1 MVEIIPLWLVNA
13 LSFATVFSVMTSI
26 GTTITPALFLAHIR
40 SPGLL
45 LRGLLCVLAI
55 VPAAGFAAGFAFGLA
70 PGEKVGVALMAIA
83 PGAPLALRRALGSGG
98 DAGFSPTL
106 QIMVALLA
114 IVAMPA
120 WVAVGNALLGTNGFV
135 NVAAVA
141 KQVGIAQLLPL
152 GVGALMA
159 AFAPARAVRIGALL
173 GKIGAVL
180 LIGMV
185 LGQLLDMHR
194 LIYFHQKKVPEGFR
208 PSTYGYSRAHWE
220 GQTLVI
226 ETSALHAINPVGP
239 LQRSDKAHV
248 TERWRIVQ
256 DATYGRALSI
266 DVVEEDPLVFQHAAP
281 GHQLLI
287 PAAPGSALNEYGCSQ
302 SLWEDHIKTVKP
314 LDASNP
320 SGSGTV
326 MR

>member
-1 MVEIIPLWLVNA
+1 MVEIIPLWLVTA

-40 SPGLL
+40 SPCLL

-55 VPAAGFAAGFAFGLA
+55 VPAAGFAAGFAFGLS
-70 PGEKVGVALMAIA
+70 PGERVGVALMAIA

-106 QIMVALLA
+106 QITVALLA

-135 NVAAVA
+135 NVADVA
-141 KQVGIAQLLPL
+141 KQVGFAQLLPL

-194 LIYFHQKKVPEGFR
+194 LILAAR
-208 PSTYGYSRAHWE
+208 PMTMAAAAAT
-220 GQTLVI
+220 TLV
-226 ETSALHAINPVGP
+226 ALAAGHFLGGPAPQTRHAVAVAGSLRNVGLALLIANANGAKAAVPVAIVTY
-239 LQRSDKAHV
+239 LLTAFVIVTIYILIRS
-248 TERWRIVQ
+248 RWI
-256 DATYGRALSI
+256 GRA
-266 DVVEEDPLVFQHAAP
+266 
-281 GHQLLI
+281 G
-287 PAAPGSALNEYGCSQ
+287 
-302 SLWEDHIKTVKP
+302 
-314 LDASNP
+314 
-320 SGSGTV
+320 
-326 MR
+326 

>member
-1 MVEIIPLWLVNA
+1 MASADLVVKPGDDPSN
-13 LSFATVFSVMTSI
+13 F
-26 GTTITPALFLAHIR
+26 TPAAKEALDYYKRNYDTQRDLPINFCVPHGMPWIMLSRARDYLIDIDQTSERITMLFE
-40 SPGLL
+40 G
-45 LRGLLCVLAI
+45 
-55 VPAAGFAAGFAFGLA
+55 
-70 PGEKVGVALMAIA
+70 
-83 PGAPLALRRALGSGG
+83 
-98 DAGFSPTL
+98 
-106 QIMVALLA
+106 
-114 IVAMPA
+114 
-120 WVAVGNALLGTNGFV
+120 
-135 NVAAVA
+135 
-141 KQVGIAQLLPL
+141 
-152 GVGALMA
+152 
-159 AFAPARAVRIGALL
+159 
-173 GKIGAVL
+173 
-180 LIGMV
+180 
-185 LGQLLDMHR
+185 LDMHR

>member
-152 GVGALMA
+152 GVGALMEKGLKLGADGIVPSVGNLIPDVCQKLCVA
-159 AFAPARAVRIGALL
+159 AQD
-173 GKIGAVL
+173 GKWSDAEI
-180 LIGMV
+180 
-185 LGQLLDMHR
+185 
-194 LIYFHQKKVPEGFR
+194 F
-208 PSTYGYSRAHWE
+208 YSRMSDVAAVYQK
-220 GQTLVI
+220 GRTLN
-226 ETSALHAINPVGP
+226 ESLAALKAAVSCRGLCASIVLQP
-239 LQRSDKAHV
+239 LQSLAEMEVEKIRGVMEQLHLLNG
-248 TERWRIVQ
+248 IV
-256 DATYGRALSI
+256 
-266 DVVEEDPLVFQHAAP
+266 
-281 GHQLLI
+281 
-287 PAAPGSALNEYGCSQ
+287 
-302 SLWEDHIKTVKP
+302 
-314 LDASNP
+314 
-320 SGSGTV
+320 
-326 MR
+326 